1 MTITTTPR
9 WSLGRGKAVVPSRW
23 QTTRWATEV
32 ERSESGEL
40 ITLGVLR
47 SPAWWG
53 YTGVMRYADGGGLTA
68 RGRAARERI
77 RSQAAEMFEQQLPA
91 TEIAARLRVSTKSV
105 RAWRRAW
112 TAEGNTALASRGPG
126 GAVCKLTD
134 AQLDRLAAELDRG
147 PAAHGWD
154 DQRWTLA
161 RVAALIRHLFGV
173 DYTLRGVSYLL
184 HRIGWSPQVPARR
197 AIERDDDAIAAWR
210 ATTWA
215 KVRG

>member
-1 MTITTTPR
+1 
-9 WSLGRGKAVVPSRW
+9 
-23 QTTRWATEV
+23 
-32 ERSESGEL
+32 
-40 ITLGVLR
+40 
-47 SPAWWG
+47 
-53 YTGVMRYADGGGLTA
+53 MRYPDSGGLSA
-68 RGRAARERI
+68 QGRARRERV
-77 RSQAAEMFEQQLPA
+77 RLQAADMFEQKLSA
-91 TEIAARLRVSTKSV
+91 VEIAARLRVSTKSV
-105 RAWRRAW
+105 YAWRRAW

-126 GAVCKLTD
+126 GMVCKLTD
-134 AQLDRLAAELDRG
+134 AQRDRLAGELDRG
-147 PAAHGWD
+147 PAAQQWAD
-154 DQRWTLA
+154 WVDQRWTLA